1 MKLRNPAGP
10 TLGRVLSILS
20 SLACPCLAWAAQLPV
35 AEATQ
40 AAQAAQ
46 SAQAT
51 QAALGTP
58 GTQAT
63 NGTTSKAASKPQAA
77 SKPATPTQAACKGS
91 SCPRVIVQAGR
102 YNLETRYA
110 HSLPEVNGTTITVT
124 KKTSVV
130 DLNDMPTVIDN
141 DQREVFDQLPGIV
154 IAEQQNPTELNISYR
169 GLGNPQE
176 SEYIL
181 LMQDGIP
188 LELDWIGYPT
198 TYYLPVPQTLGSV
211 QMIRGGSGLT
221 YGPEPE
227 PVVNF
232 ISQPPDPNRAVAG
245 TLEQVGG
252 TYGLFSS
259 FDRISGTSGDW
270 DYLADY
276 SRRQS
281 DGQRENGE
289 YALDSGDV
297 HLGYRI
303 DSEQKLSFDAHVYDL
318 DSGLAGLMSG
328 AQFQANPNQT
338 TTPDDHLWTGRD
350 TAILT
355 YEAQF
360 TPRDL
365 YTQKLWTG
373 YTDLVTRTDMYPE
386 ALVARGSTLAG
397 QRFHYTGLDGRWLHR
412 WGRGNALTVGYTA
425 YTSRSP
431 YNEWD
436 SANPLVG
443 MDDESGKLIY
453 ADGRST
459 KYGAV
464 FAESVFRLPD
474 RFHVVTSARFDREEL
489 TTQETVATHP
499 SLVNGTYTKNAPL
512 LGVGI
517 GNDFGRGNETYLNVS
532 QGFRPLRYLDIASP
546 FSNFSPTNNPET
558 TRYLTYEAG
567 VHGWPILGLYYDVS
581 LFDVEVKNRIE
592 SEQVSYLETIDVN
605 TGSTRNRGAELEGSY
620 DLLQLTSTSATS
632 EHLSLFANGSLLDA
646 HFTSSIIAGQVG
658 KIPAYAPH
666 YVLKTGLIWREDSRY
681 KVSLFLDTV
690 GSEYFQDS
698 DEPVSS
704 LGPGGQSVVATPA
717 LIPTYTVLDFA
728 ADYTLADH
736 WRLLA
741 GVSNL
746 TDRRYYSRVFL
757 AGGLLEPADALAA
770 YAGIAYD
777 L

>member
-1 MKLRNPAGP
+1 MSLRDPAG
-10 TLGRVLSILS
+10 GMLSILL
-20 SLACPCLAWAAQLPV
+20 SLA
-35 AEATQ
+35 ATQ
-40 AAQAAQ
+40 VAQAAPA
-46 SAQAT
+46 AQGTPAAQDT
-51 QAALGTP
+51 QPAQGNQAAP
-58 GTQAT
+58 GTQDTQSTKGAT
-63 NGTTSKAASKPQAA
+63 GKAASKPKAA
-77 SKPATPTQAACKGS
+77 PQAACKGS
-91 SCPRVIVQAGR
+91 NCPRVIVQAGR
-102 YNLETRYA
+102 YNLATRYA
-110 HSLPEVNGTTITVT
+110 HSLPEVNDTTITVT

-130 DLNDMPTVIDN
+130 DLSVMPTVIDN
-141 DQREVFDQLPGIV
+141 NQREVFDQLPGIV
-154 IAEQQNPTELNISYR
+154 IAEQQNPTELNLSYR

-198 TYYLPVPQTLGSV
+198 TYYLPVPQTLASV
-211 QMIRGGSGLT
+211 QMIRGGSGLL

-227 PVVNF
+227 PVINF
-232 ISQPPDPNRAVAG
+232 ISQPPDPSRELAG

-252 TYGLFSS
+252 THGLFSS
-259 FDRISGTSGDW
+259 FDGISGTSGDW

-289 YALDSGDV
+289 YTLDSGDV

-303 DSEQKLSFDAHVYDL
+303 DPEQNLSFDAHVYAL

-328 AQFQANPNQT
+328 AQFQANPSQA
-338 TTPDDHLWTGRD
+338 TTPDDHLWTDRD
-350 TAILT
+350 TASLT
-355 YEAQF
+355 YESQF
-360 TPRDL
+360 TPLDL

-373 YTDLVTRTDMYPE
+373 YTDLVTRTDTYSEP
-386 ALVARGSTLAG
+386 LVATGSTLAG

-412 WGRGNALTVGYTA
+412 WSRGNALTVGYTA

-436 SANPLVG
+436 SPNPLIG

-464 FAESVFRLPD
+464 FAENVFRLPR

-489 TTQETVATHP
+489 TTHETVASHP
-499 SLVNGTYTKNAPL
+499 ALANGTYTKSAPL
-512 LGVGI
+512 LGIGV

-546 FSNFSPTNNPET
+546 FSNFSPTNNPEPT
-558 TRYLTYEAG
+558 KYLTYEAG

-581 LFDVEVKNRIE
+581 LFQVDVKNSIE
-592 SEQVSYLETIDVN
+592 PEAYSLTETIDVN
-605 TGSTRNRGAELEGSY
+605 TGDTRSRGAELEGSY
-620 DLLQLTSTSATS
+620 DLLRLVPTSATY
-632 EHLSLFANGSLLDA
+632 EHLTLFANGSLLDA
-646 HFTSSIIAGQVG
+646 HYTSSVIPDQVG
-658 KIPAYAPH
+658 KTPAYAPH
-666 YVLKTGLIWREDSRY
+666 YVLKAGLIWREEDRY
-681 KVSLFLDTV
+681 KVSLVLDSV
-690 GSEYFQDS
+690 GSQYFQNS
-698 DEPVSS
+698 DEPLAS
-704 LGPGGQSVVATPA
+704 TPA
-717 LIPTYTVLDFA
+717 LIPAYTVLDLA
-728 ADYTLADH
+728 ADYTLAGH
-736 WRLLA
+736 WRLLG